1 MAQWHNWTGD
11 QRCVPARIERPTDRG
26 NLVDAVKRASDA
38 GLTVRAVGSGHSFT
52 DTACTGGVLL
62 QMDRLD
68 RVLEVDRQA
77 GLVKV
82 EAGVA
87 LRALS
92 ETIWGHGLALE
103 NLGDIDRQTISG
115 AVSTATHGTGSRFRN
130 LSSQIE
136 AVELVL
142 PDGTLLDVSSSSE
155 PDLLPAVRVGLGAL
169 GVMATVTLRTV
180 PAFSVRRTDSP
191 LPLSEALDGL
201 QDLAD
206 GSDHFEFYVFPHTDV
221 ALLRQSERSDEPPRP
236 RNRALEF
243 GQEIV
248 LENWLMGGIARIG
261 RRMPSRIPRLSR
273 FVSSQVGK
281 STKMDRSYL
290 VYASRRLIRF
300 TEMEYAIPRR
310 HAAEAA
316 ARVLEVAER
325 ADPPVGFPIEVR
337 FVAADDSMLSPAHD
351 RDTCYIAVHQY
362 QGMAWESYFRAVEAI
377 MDEYGGRPHWGKR
390 HFQTAATLRER
401 YPRWDEFLA
410 ARSRLDPEGAFR
422 NHYLDRVLEP
432 LRHKVAATGASS
444 R

>member
-1 MAQWHNWTGD
+1 MAQWRNWTGD

-26 NLVDAVKRASDA
+26 NLVEAVKRATDA
-38 GLTVRAVGSGHSFT
+38 GLTVRAVGAGHSFT
-52 DTACTGGVLL
+52 DAACTGGVLL
-62 QMDRLD
+62 QMDRLG
-68 RVLEVDRQA
+68 RVLEVDRDA

-82 EAGVA
+82 EAGIG

-130 LSSQIE
+130 LSSQIV
-136 AVELVL
+136 AVELVM

-169 GVMATVTLRTV
+169 GVIATLTLRTV
-180 PAFSVRRTDSP
+180 PAFSIRRTDSP
-191 LPLSEALDGL
+191 LPLSEALDGI

-221 ALLRQSERSDEPPRP
+221 ALLRQSERADEPPEP

-290 VYASRRLIRF
+290 VYASRRLVRF

-316 ARVLEVAER
+316 ARALEAAER

-337 FVAADDSMLSPAHD
+337 FVAADDSMLSPSHD

-390 HFQTAATLRER
+390 HFQTATTLRER
-401 YPRWDEFLA
+401 YPRWDDFLA
-410 ARSRLDPEGAFR
+410 ARARLDPDGTFR
-422 NHYLDRVLEP
+422 NHYLDRVLGP
-432 LRHKVAATGASS
+432 PRVARVAAA
-444 R
+444 